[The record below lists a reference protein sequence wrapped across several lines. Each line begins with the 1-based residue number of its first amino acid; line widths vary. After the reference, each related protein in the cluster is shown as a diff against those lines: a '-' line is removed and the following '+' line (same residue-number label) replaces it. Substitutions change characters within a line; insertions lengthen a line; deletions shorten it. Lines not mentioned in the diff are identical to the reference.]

1 MATPVIQKLP
11 RREVGKGED
20 NAKIELSSNQM
31 TPGDALPDQFEI
43 LKSEDAAD
51 AEYIGDGQHGTN
63 AAECRKIKEA
73 SASDRGKSRLS
84 K

>member
-1 MATPVIQKLP
+1 MAVKIIEKDVRPAK
-11 RREVGKGED
+11 GKGQDEQV
-20 NAKIELSSNQM
+20 ITLSEKQVDCFQAQPADF
-31 TPGDALPDQFEI
+31 TI
-43 LKSEDAAD
+43 LTSEDAAN